1 MEYDNNNRIANLTT
15 VASPLTR
22 SDILDAIEQFNAA
35 SGDIDS
41 YTDSTDYDLIVEG
54 KHYPPKP
61 IFGLALS
68 KLTGITVKSHHFTGG
83 EKSPCFI
90 TFKRLGFDIVEK
102 GKTKVIRKNETF
114 KYENFIVGNSYSKAE
129 ALATAEVSP
138 PVNSRE
144 IVGPNPFKNCVV
156 LFVTLDKTQKDET
169 QRYKDTFL
177 LDGQMFQ
184 WESQN
189 SNTPK
194 SPRIKMILNK
204 EPVVLFARIQ
214 EKIKGKTQRFVFVGH
229 LECKKYSYP
238 IDSKNHPV
246 EVMFDVLDY
255 QKHAPEPLQSLYFW
269 QIDGEAPIKTTNT
282 VLTKTSPPVPSQKR
296 KSKGKSTGN
305 NSNTTNWAERDEK
318 NRNLGLAGEELVLAY
333 ERQWLIDNNLPDL
346 AEQIEH
352 VALSNSSAG
361 YDIKSYDENRKEK
374 YIEVK
379 TTRSSK
385 STAFY
390 ISRNEVEISRDL
402 DTQYWIY
409 RVYDL
414 NEKSGQASFYEINGP
429 VENHFNLE
437 AETFK
442 ASKK

>member
-1 MEYDNNNRIANLTT
+1 MEYDKVNRIANLTT
-15 VASPLTR
+15 LASPLTR
-22 SDILDAIEQFNAA
+22 ENIFDAIEHFDAVN
-35 SGDIDS
+35 GHVDS
-41 YTDSTDYDLIVEG
+41 YSESTGYDLVIGE
-54 KHYPPKP
+54 KCYPPKA

-68 KLTGITVKSHHFTGG
+68 KLTGTEVQSLHFTGG
-83 EKSPCFI
+83 EKSPCF
-90 TFKRLGFDIVEK
+90 TTLRRLGFDIVEK
-102 GKTKVIRKNETF
+102 GKTKVSRKNETF

-138 PVNSRE
+138 LVNGRE

-189 SNTPK
+189 ANTPK
-194 SPRIKMILNK
+194 SPRIKMILDK
-204 EPVVLFARIQ
+204 EPVVLFARIH

-255 QKHAPEPLQSLYFW
+255 QKQAPEPLQALYFW
-269 QIDGEAPIKTTNT
+269 QIDGEAPIETTNT
-282 VLTKTSPPVPSQKR
+282 VLTKSSPPAPSKKM
-296 KSKGKSTGN
+296 KSKGKSGVKN
-305 NSNTTNWAERDEK
+305 NSTTDWATRDEK
-318 NRNLGLAGEELVLAY
+318 NRSLGLAGEELVLKY
-333 ERQWLIDNNLPDL
+333 EHQWLIDHNLPDL
-346 AEQIEH
+346 ADRIEH
-352 VALSNSSAG
+352 IALSNSSAG
-361 YDIKSYDENRKEK
+361 YDIKSYDENGNEK

-385 STAFY
+385 SAPFY
-390 ISRNEVEISRDL
+390 ISRNEVEVSRELGD
-402 DTQYWIY
+402 QYWIY
-409 RVYDL
+409 RVYDFKK
-414 NEKSGQASFYEINGP
+414 KSGHASFYEMNGS
-429 VENHFNLE
+429 VETHFNLE